1 MSSFWTVLFYHLKTD
16 KPICETFCLESL
28 LVLFLFTKTGTWF
41 ESLLYKCTHSCIF
54 QCVQILSGTTLCT
67 YTVVCY
73 QTNTLQ
79 KWRGWKVHKCG
90 FHNFNKLWTIPIN
103 SWGEWEYFNF
113 YKHPPPPLN
122 VKSNSQPLRLIQ
134 NHKSHTM
141 ISFLINLSTS
151 F

>member
-1 MSSFWTVLFYHLKTD
+1 MTNLFVKRFAWKVCLCYFYLPKLALDLSVCCINVDIHAFFSMSKIH
-16 KPICETFCLESL
+16 
-28 LVLFLFTKTGTWF
+28 
-41 ESLLYKCTHSCIF
+41 
-54 QCVQILSGTTLCT
+54 SGTTLCM

-73 QTNTLQ
+73 QTNTLE
-79 KWRGWKVHKCG
+79 KWRGWKMHKCG

-103 SWGEWEYFNF
+103 SWEEWEYFIF
-113 YKHPPPPLN
+113 YKQPPPPLN
-122 VKSNSQPLRLIQ
+122 VKSNSQPRRLIQ